1 MNIWFTHSTIL
12 GKGYHLPLT
21 PVVEVH
27 SFPSPPT
34 KSLWPFTAIHSDLNP
49 LTVEPGPSFSDLNP
63 LTVEP
68 GPSFSLTHGTKSVPW
83 ISNTEEMESICMY
96 VCVRVCVKIAA
107 CLSLHFFSVWNTDLV
122 PWVKLNDGPGSTV
135 KGFKSEWMAVK
146 GHRLFVGGLGKEWTS
161 TTGVRGRWYPLPN
174 MVECVNQM
182 FII

>member
-1 MNIWFTHSTIL
+1 MYTTIYM
-12 GKGYHLPLT
+12 KMSDN
-21 PVVEVH
+21 EVIII
-27 SFPSPPT
+27 
-34 KSLWPFTAIHSDLNP
+34 KLWTFDSHT
-49 LTVEPGPSFSDLNP
+49 
-63 LTVEP
+63 
-68 GPSFSLTHGTKSVPW
+68 
-83 ISNTEEMESICMY
+83 
-96 VCVRVCVKIAA
+96 
-107 CLSLHFFSVWNTDLV
+107 LHFFSVWNPSPGTDLV